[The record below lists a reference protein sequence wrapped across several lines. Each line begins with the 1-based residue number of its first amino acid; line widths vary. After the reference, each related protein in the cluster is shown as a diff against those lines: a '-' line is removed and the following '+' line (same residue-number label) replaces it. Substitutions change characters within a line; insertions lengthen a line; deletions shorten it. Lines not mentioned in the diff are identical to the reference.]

1 MPRRTVC
8 SLDGEAR
15 VVNRPER
22 SLQRNVPFSS
32 LPQEVID
39 LAPDRWTEIA
49 SGRWKWCDHNTLGE
63 GRAALMVAEVPSRHK
78 DSRDKIFMSLQ
89 DNLSFAGAAAKGRS
103 AAMALNY
110 LLRKLAS
117 LRLAANFHLTFPW
130 IQTKCMPADAL
141 SRLVEA

>member
-1 MPRRTVC
+1 
-8 SLDGEAR
+8 
-15 VVNRPER
+15 
-22 SLQRNVPFSS
+22 
-32 LPQEVID
+32 
-39 LAPDRWTEIA
+39 
-49 SGRWKWCDHNTLGE
+49 
-63 GRAALMVAEVPSRHK
+63 MVAEILSKHK
-78 DSRDKIFMSLQ
+78 DSRDKVFMSLQ

-141 SRLVEA
+141 SHRTKA